1 MKKSILI
8 LICAAVML
16 VSCKKSLLDSPPS
29 IQVPESLIFKEITY
43 ATEFVNDIYGATLQS
58 GFSTTTSST
67 FIETATDDAKLSN
80 LSAEVQ
86 RFGTGA
92 WNADNNPDNLWNIY
106 YMGIRKCNK
115 FFEQAGQ
122 IITVDHGAPII
133 INNITADV
141 QKQRLLGE
149 VFYLRAFFYAELI
162 KRYGGVP
169 LLTQTVNSG
178 ADANIAR
185 ASYEDGV
192 KLILKDCDSAFNRLP
207 ADYTAS
213 NVQNYFGRATK
224 WSAQALK
231 ARVLLYAASPLNNPS
246 NDLTK
251 WQAAAAAALPFTNGA
266 TPFVLTAISNNMA
279 NYEANF
285 RGNPYANK
293 EMIWVQNETNQ
304 NYLEVRNYPVGFDRG
319 SGGVG
324 PSQNL
329 VDAFEMK
336 TTGKPITEAGSGYDP
351 SQPYLNRD
359 PRLDATILRDG
370 LTYNGRVLDIT
381 RGGAD
386 GPDKTNGTATGYYL
400 KKFLDP
406 ALNLTNSQTSRHF
419 WIFFRLPEMLLD
431 YAEAQNEAV
440 GADASVYTAINAIR
454 TRVGMPV
461 LPAGLSQA
469 QMRDRI
475 RNERRIE
482 LAFEGHRPWDVRRWK
497 VGENTL
503 GAPLRGIKV
512 TRQGTTT
519 TYTPFVVENK
529 VFQPKMYL
537 YPIPQNEVDANT
549 GIGRQNQNPG
559 W

>member
-8 LICAAVML
+8 LICASTIL
-16 VSCKKSLLDSPPS
+16 LSCKKSLLDSPPE
-29 IQVPESLIFKEITY
+29 ILVPEKLIFTEINY
-43 ATEFVNDIYGATLQS
+43 VTEFVNDIYGATLQS
-58 GFSTTTSST
+58 GFSATSSST
-67 FIETATDDAKLSN
+67 FIETATDDAKLNN

-92 WNADNNPDNLWNIY
+92 WSADNNPDNLWNY
-106 YMGIRKCNK
+106 YYTGIRKCNK
-115 FFEQAGQ
+115 FFEQVGQ
-122 IITVDHGAPII
+122 VNTVDHGAPII
-133 INNITADV
+133 INNITAAE
-141 QKQRLLGE
+141 QKQRLIGE
-149 VFYLRAFFYAELI
+149 VYFLRAYFYAELI

-169 LLTQTVNSG
+169 LLTKTINTG
-178 ADANIAR
+178 ADANIPR

-207 ADYTAS
+207 VDYTAS
-213 NVQNYFGRATK
+213 NVQNYYGRATK

-231 ARVLLYAASPLNNPS
+231 ARVLLYAASPLNNPA
-246 NDLTK
+246 NDASK
-251 WQAAAAAALPFTNGA
+251 WEAAAAAALPFANGTA
-266 TPFVLTAISNNMA
+266 PFSLTAINNNMA

-293 EMIWVQNETNQ
+293 EMIWVQNESNQ
-304 NYLEVRNYPVGFDRG
+304 NYLEVRNYAVGFDRG
-319 SGGVG
+319 GGGVG

-336 TTGKPITEAGSGYDP
+336 TTGKPINEAGSGYDP
-351 SQPYLNRD
+351 LQPYLNRD

-370 LTYNGRVLDIT
+370 LTYNGRVIDIT

-419 WIFFRLPEMLLD
+419 WIFFRLPEMLLN
-431 YAEAQNEAV
+431 YAEARNETV
-440 GADASVYTAINAIR
+440 GADVSVYAAVNAIR
-454 TRVGMPV
+454 TRVGMPA

-469 QMRDRI
+469 QMRERI
-475 RNERRIE
+475 RNERRVE

-497 VGENTL
+497 IGESTL
-503 GAPLRGIKV
+503 GASLRGINV
-512 TRQGTTT
+512 SRQGTTT
-519 TYTPFVVENK
+519 TYTPFLIENK
-529 VFQPKMYL
+529 VFLPKMYL

>member
-8 LICAAVML
+8 LICASAML
-16 VSCKKSLLDSPPS
+16 VSCKKTLLDSPPE
-29 IQVPESLIFKEITY
+29 ILVPESLIFREINY
-43 ATEFVNDIYGATLQS
+43 VTEFVNDIYGATLQS
-58 GFSTTTSST
+58 GFSATSSST
-67 FIETATDDAKLSN
+67 FIETATDDAKHNN

-92 WNADNNPDNLWNIY
+92 WSADNNPDNLWNY
-106 YMGIRKCNK
+106 YYTGIRKCNK
-115 FFEQAGQ
+115 FFEHVDQVM
-122 IITVDHGAPII
+122 TVDHGAPII
-133 INNITADV
+133 INNINAEV
-141 QKQRLLGE
+141 QKQRLIGE
-149 VFYLRAFFYAELI
+149 VYFLRAFFYTELI

-169 LLTQTVNSG
+169 LVAQTINSG
-178 ADANIAR
+178 NDANIPR

-192 KLILKDCDSAFNRLP
+192 KFILKDCDSAFNRLP

-231 ARVLLYAASPLNNPS
+231 ARVLLYAASPLNNPT
-246 NDLTK
+246 NDLLK
-251 WQAAAAAALPFTNGA
+251 WEAAAAAALPFTNGSSPFA
-266 TPFVLTAISNNMA
+266 LTPINNNMA

-304 NYLEVRNYPVGFDRG
+304 NYLELRNYAVGFDRG

-336 TTGKPITEAGSGYDP
+336 ITGKPINEAGSGYDP
-351 SQPYLNRD
+351 GQPYLNRD
-359 PRLDATILRDG
+359 PRLDATILRHG
-370 LTYNGRVLDIT
+370 LTYNGRVIDIT

-431 YAEAQNEAV
+431 YAEARNEAV
-440 GADASVYTAINAIR
+440 GADQSVYTAVNSIR

-461 LPAGLSQA
+461 LPPGLSQS
-469 QMRDRI
+469 QMRERI
-475 RNERRIE
+475 RNERRVE

-497 VGENTL
+497 IGEGTL
-503 GAPLRGIKV
+503 GTPLRGMKV
-512 TRQGTTT
+512 SREGTTT
-519 TYTPFVVENK
+519 TYTPFLVENR
-529 VFQPKMYL
+529 VFLSKMHL
-537 YPIPQNEVDANT
+537 YPIPQSEVDANK